1 MVQPVQKREP
11 AHYSKESEKVE
22 APAAIAPLQP
32 SSQVIE
38 RASTPK
44 PFFMGFVF
52 AITATVSALVG
63 ASLALFTPIAPAIAP
78 NDAGQP
84 PSLTEV
90 VRRGFGY
97 RVTRPVNILVM
108 GIDRVA
114 DVDDD
119 SPEVFTGRSDTML
132 LIRVDP
138 LGNTASI
145 LSIPRDTQ
153 VVIPD
158 IGVTKINHANLEGG
172 SELAAQTVSETL
184 NNVPID
190 RYLRLSTSAFREL
203 VDLLGGVEV
212 YVPQRMVY
220 EDNTQK
226 LKIDL
231 EEGWQ
236 TLNGD
241 EAEQF
246 ARFRSD
252 GYGDVGRVQRQQQ
265 LLQALRNRVINP
277 AVLPKI
283 PEAIH
288 LMQTYIDTNLSL
300 EEMLALVNFGLGL
313 EQDNL
318 RMVMLPGR
326 FSQPEEY
333 VASYWLMDEDGRDR
347 VMQDYFELGQGN
359 VAEASPDHLN
369 GLRIAIQNASGDSE
383 AGQQVV
389 DYLYDQGFNNVYL
402 IQDWHDEQS
411 QTQIIVQWGDL
422 QDAEQLENLLGVGRV
437 VAASTGD
444 LDSDLTVRVGVDW
457 EQQLNNI
464 DSL

>member
-1 MVQPVQKREP
+1 MVQPLQKPEPAQHVQKLEVVNPGMGASPPFQR
-11 AHYSKESEKVE
+11 S
-22 APAAIAPLQP
+22 
-32 SSQVIE
+32 IE
-38 RASTPK
+38 QASAPK
-44 PFFMGFVF
+44 PFFLGFAF
-52 AITATVSALVG
+52 ALTAAVSAIVG
-63 ASLALFTPIAPAIAP
+63 ASLALFTPLAPAIAP
-78 NDAGQP
+78 GDVGQP
-84 PSLTEV
+84 PSLSEV
-90 VRRGFGY
+90 LRRGFGY
-97 RVTRPVNILVM
+97 RVTRPVTVLVM

-114 DVDDD
+114 DVAED
-119 SPEVFTGRSDTML
+119 SPEVFAGRSDTML
-132 LIRVDP
+132 LVRVDP
-138 LGNTASI
+138 LNNTASV

-153 VVIPD
+153 VFIPEV
-158 IGVTKINHANLEGG
+158 GVTKINHANLEGG
-172 SELAAQTVSETL
+172 SELAARTVSETL
-184 NNVPID
+184 NNVSID
-190 RYLRLSTSAFREL
+190 RYVRISTSAFREL

-212 YVPQRMVY
+212 YVPQDMFY
-220 EDNTQK
+220 EDQTQN
-226 LKIDL
+226 LTIDL
-231 EEGWQ
+231 KEGWQ

-283 PEAIH
+283 PEAIQ
-288 LMQTYIDTNLSL
+288 LLQAYIDTNLSI
-300 EEMLALVNFGLGL
+300 EEMLALVNFGLSL
-313 EQDNL
+313 EQDSF

-333 VASYWLMDEDGRDR
+333 VASYWLMDEAGRDR
-347 VMQDYFELGQGN
+347 VMQEYFQLDQGTI
-359 VAEASPDHLN
+359 AEIAPDHVN
-369 GLRIAIQNASGDSE
+369 GLRIAIQNASSDPDV
-383 AGQQVV
+383 GQQVV

-422 QDAEQLENLLGVGRV
+422 QDAEQLESLLGIGRV

-444 LDSDLTVRVGVDW
+444 LDSDLTVRVGNDW
-457 EQQLNNI
+457 EQQLESI